1 MIGPFRFGPGLIMRL
16 MSTAFAVAL
25 LSAAAFSSPAQAY
38 CRGCAVNR
46 HDPAATAAAAAAGAV
61 YGTAIMSGAAAQAY
75 EPPPDSSAAYQPAAT
90 GSKAARCAN
99 GASRS
104 WSADSSA
111 SAQSESCD

>member
-1 MIGPFRFGPGLIMRL
+1 
-16 MSTAFAVAL
+16 
-25 LSAAAFSSPAQAY
+25 
-38 CRGCAVNR
+38 
-46 HDPAATAAAAAAGAV
+46 
-61 YGTAIMSGAAAQAY
+61 MSGAAAQAY